1 MSRGGVAAMPYAA
14 AFESGF
20 RGGLSSPAD
29 VLVRVGFYGIILV
42 VTGSLWRAALDANG
56 GELVGYDQAALI
68 WYIAAAQAAHL
79 GPRTRTIEEVGD
91 EIGSG
96 AVAVQMLRPVN
107 VVGLRMA
114 SELGEA
120 LVRVAAAALLAVPFL
135 VLTVGAPHSTAAALV
150 ALPSALLGCTVSV
163 AAQHAFGGIAFW
175 LLDARSTWF
184 LWSKLVF
191 IAGGLLLPLELLP
204 AGFGDVARALPWA
217 AMAYVPGRIA
227 SGHLEPWLIL
237 GQVGWLAASLVLAVV
252 VFSFGE
258 RRLQVVG
265 G

>member
-1 MSRGGVAAMPYAA
+1 VSRGGAALPYAA
-14 AFESGF
+14 AFTSGF
-20 RGGLSSPAD
+20 RRGISSPAD
-29 VLVRVGFYGIILV
+29 VLVRLGFYLIVLV
-42 VTGSLWRAALDANG
+42 VTGALWHAALDANG
-56 GELVGYDQAALI
+56 GELAGYDVVALI

-96 AVAVQMLRPVN
+96 TVAVQMLRPVS
-107 VVGLRMA
+107 VVGLRMS

-120 LVRVAAAALLAVPFL
+120 VVRVAAAAVVAAPFL
-135 VLTVGAPHSTAAALV
+135 LLTVGAPHSVPAAAV
-150 ALPSALLGCTVSV
+150 ALPAALLGCTVSI

-191 IAGGLLLPLELLP
+191 LAGGLLLPLELLP
-204 AGFGDVARALPWA
+204 AGFANIARVLPWA

-227 SGHLEPWLIL
+227 AGHLDWWLI
-237 GQVGWLAASLVLAVV
+237 GSQVVWLAISLVLAVG

>member
-1 MSRGGVAAMPYAA
+1 MSRGGGAMPYAA
-14 AFESGF
+14 AFTSGVR
-20 RGGLSSPAD
+20 RGISSPAD
-29 VLVRVGFYGIILV
+29 VLVRIGFYLIVLV
-42 VTGSLWRAALDANG
+42 VTGSLWHAALDANG
-56 GELVGYDQAALI
+56 GELAGYDAVAMI
-68 WYIAAAQAAHL
+68 WYIAAAQAAHI

-96 AVAVQMLRPVN
+96 TVAVQMLRPVS
-107 VVGLRMA
+107 VVGLRMS

-120 LVRVAAAALLAVPFL
+120 VVRVAAAAVVAVPFL
-135 VLTVGAPHSTAAALV
+135 VLTVGAPHSTIAAIV
-150 ALPSALLGCTVSV
+150 ALPAALLGCTLSI

-204 AGFGDVARALPWA
+204 TGFADVVRVLPWA

-227 SGHLEPWLIL
+227 SGHLDGWLIAS
-237 GQVGWLAASLVLAVV
+237 QVGWLAISLVLAVG
-252 VFSFGE
+252 VFAFGE